1 MTISV
6 VSGTYNRVSL
16 LQRMVGSA
24 RRSAGNLPLEIVIVD
39 GGSEDGTIDW
49 CKSQKDITLVEHGEL
64 RGAIKAYNDGF
75 AAASGDH
82 IVIGNDDIT
91 FDGDTISRAYHYMR
105 QNPKVGQIAF
115 AHRYQ
120 DRPGNTRIG
129 RVQGAYGY
137 PYGQCSM
144 LPKWLGDL
152 AGWWGDV
159 GMKTYGGDT
168 HLSLRL
174 WEMGWGV
181 AGLEGCT
188 VTDYEHKD
196 ELRVINSDMP
206 REGGKVHPDLM
217 SFSKTW
223 NGRLP
228 NRLHWMKASVNHV
241 LHKAARGNLRTLRFK
256 GMMAADH
263 EMRHALIDEFAKLGP
278 ATQVNNAALMRQYG
292 RNRFQIQAK
301 KIIAEFQPDLVLF
314 QAQTQNNIM
323 PKTVRQLREAHPD
336 TMFVNFD
343 GDCHFPLTPWHY
355 EIASVMHLHL
365 VVSPTLFP
373 YYAAHGIGVG
383 YWPIGI
389 ELDYDVPRA
398 EKVDGPDVLFTGTLY
413 GEGHFPEAV
422 MRRKVVQ
429 ALWKSDLKF
438 KLLGKSWGKV
448 GIKVAQTGEKH
459 ADNAALMARTKM
471 TLSISQTASFWG
483 YTSDRL
489 YNICAT
495 GCPALV
501 QRFAGME
508 AHGFVDGKTCIVWAT
523 IPEMFEKVRY
533 YIAHEEERE
542 AIGAAGK
549 LMTMGRHTWAAR
561 VEGLFS
567 MLEGL

>member
-6 VSGTYNRVSL
+6 VSGTYNRLQL

-24 RRSAGNLPLEIVIVD
+24 RKSAGRLPLELVLVD
-39 GGSEDGTIDW
+39 GGSTDGTIEW
-49 CKSQKDITLVEHGEL
+49 CKSQADIIIVEHGEL
-64 RGAIKAYNDGF
+64 LGAIRAYNDGF
-75 AAASGDH
+75 AAASGDY

-91 FDGDTISRAYHYMR
+91 FDGDTIAKAYAYMLEH
-105 QNPKVGQIAF
+105 PKVGQIAF

-120 DRPGNTRIG
+120 QRAGNPRVG

-144 LPKWLGDL
+144 LPKWLGDF

-181 AGLEGCT
+181 AGLDGCS

-196 ELRVINSDMP
+196 ELRTINSDRP
-206 REGGKVHPDLM
+206 RANGQPHPDTM

-228 NRLHWMKASVNHV
+228 NRVHWINAPVNKIMHKAS
-241 LHKAARGNLRTLRFK
+241 RGNLRSLRFK
-256 GMMAADH
+256 GMMSAQH
-263 EMRHALIDEFAKLGP
+263 EMRHALIDALGEFGP
-278 ATQVNNAALMRQYG
+278 TKQINNAALMQKNG
-292 RNRFQIQAK
+292 PANFQVQAK
-301 KIIAEFQPDLVLF
+301 KIVADFQPDLIIF
-314 QAQTQNNIM
+314 QAQTQNNIRAE
-323 PKTVRQLREAHPD
+323 TVLQMREAHPD
-336 TMFVNFD
+336 TVFVNFD

-355 EIASVMHLHL
+355 QIASVMDLHL
-365 VVSPTLFP
+365 VVSPTLFKH
-373 YYAAHGIGVG
+373 YAVQGIGVG

-389 ELDYDVPRA
+389 ELDYDVSRA
-398 EKVDGPDVLFTGTLY
+398 EKVDGPDVLFMGTLY
-413 GEGHFPEAV
+413 GQGVFPEAI

-429 ALWKSDLKF
+429 ALWGSDLDF
-438 KLLGKSWGKV
+438 KLLGKSWDTV
-448 GIKVAQTGEKH
+448 GIEVDSTGEKH
-459 ADNAALMARTKM
+459 VDNAALMARTKM

-508 AHGFVDGKTCIVWAT
+508 AHGFVDGETCIAWAT
-523 IPEMFEKVRY
+523 IGEMFEKARY
-533 YIAHEEERE
+533 YLKHDEERE
-542 AIGAAGK
+542 HIGAAGK
-549 LMTMGRHTWAAR
+549 VMTMGRHTWAHR
-561 VEGLFS
+561 VEGLFA